1 MTDDSVYGPYG
12 SGKGTLGKP
21 TASAAPYADARAHC
35 PVGDA
40 ETTSTDAK
48 RHGSLNFGRAGQ
60 PPQGRHRYHRAGI
73 SHC

>member
-1 MTDDSVYGPYG
+1 RLWPVRFGQGNPG
-12 SGKGTLGKP
+12 QAEARP
-21 TASAAPYADARAHC
+21 TASPAPYADARAHC

-48 RHGSLNFGRAGQ
+48 RHGSLNFGSAGQ